1 MDITNRYYKHMWLII
16 ALLCSGCASNL
27 LNSERIEK
35 KFGSYGIEIIENT
48 GSSRVSFLYS
58 LDKNCQQNLSL
69 KETQIGIHCK
79 KYKTLAIVKFLNTN
93 DVIDEHTKILKG
105 ASIGATFKNQ
115 NWIIKKENILIS
127 EIHNKENQIIN
138 EWSNNPDLEKFAFQI
153 YDISLKKNQL
163 QLKYAQ
169 IIEIHNPNYLIIDD
183 LIEIY
188 DESYQINAA
197 QITLASYKTEIYK
210 LLNESKTLTTTIA
223 SLRNRRN

>member
-58 LDKNCQQNLSL
+58 LDKNCQQNLSP

-210 LLNESKTLTTTIA
+210 LLNESKILTTTIA

>member
-1 MDITNRYYKHMWLII
+1 MDITNRYYKYMWLMI

-79 KYKTLAIVKFLNTN
+79 QYKTLAIVKFLNTN

>member
-1 MDITNRYYKHMWLII
+1 MDITNRYYKHMWLMI
-16 ALLCSGCASNL
+16 AFLCSGCAGNL

-79 KYKTLAIVKFLNTN
+79 QYKTRAIVKFLNTN
-93 DVIDEHTKILKG
+93 DVIDEHTKIHKG

-138 EWSNNPDLEKFAFQI
+138 EWSNNPNLEKFAFHI

-210 LLNESKTLTTTIA
+210 LLNESKILTTTIA

>member
-79 KYKTLAIVKFLNTN
+79 QYKTLAIVKFLDTN

>member
-79 KYKTLAIVKFLNTN
+79 QYKTLAIVKFLNTN

-223 SLRNRRN
+223 SLRNRKN

>member
-79 KYKTLAIVKFLNTN
+79 QYKTLAIVKFLDTN

-138 EWSNNPDLEKFAFQI
+138 EWSNNPDLEKFAIQI

-210 LLNESKTLTTTIA
+210 LLNESKTLTTAIA

>member
-1 MDITNRYYKHMWLII
+1 MWLMI
-16 ALLCSGCASNL
+16 AFLCSGCASNL

-79 KYKTLAIVKFLNTN
+79 QYKTLAIVKFLNTN

-105 ASIGATFKNQ
+105 ASVGATFKNQ
-115 NWIIKKENILIS
+115 NWTIKKENILIS

-138 EWSNNPDLEKFAFQI
+138 EWSNNSNLEKFAFHI

-210 LLNESKTLTTTIA
+210 LLNESKILTTTIA

>member
-1 MDITNRYYKHMWLII
+1 MWLII

-79 KYKTLAIVKFLNTN
+79 QYKTLAIVKFLNTN

>member
-1 MDITNRYYKHMWLII
+1 MDITNRYYKHMWLMI

-79 KYKTLAIVKFLNTN
+79 QYKTLAIVKFLNTN

>member
-1 MDITNRYYKHMWLII
+1 MDITNRYYKYMWLMI

-79 KYKTLAIVKFLNTN
+79 QYKTLAIVKFLNTN

-105 ASIGATFKNQ
+105 ASVGATFKNQ

>member
-79 KYKTLAIVKFLNTN
+79 QYKTLAIVKFLNTN